1 MSENSSDPYPDDDE
15 PAEDLVRRD
24 PEAPEA
30 DALDQAREVVPGE
43 RRWRVPR
50 PIDASDADV
59 IEQAFEVP
67 IDPDDE
73 R

>member
-1 MSENSSDPYPDDDE
+1 MSENSSDRFPDDDQP
-15 PAEDLVRRD
+15 PADLLRRD

-30 DALDQAREVVPGE
+30 DALDQVREVAPSE
-43 RRWRVPR
+43 RRERVSR

-59 IEQAFEVP
+59 IEQAIEVP